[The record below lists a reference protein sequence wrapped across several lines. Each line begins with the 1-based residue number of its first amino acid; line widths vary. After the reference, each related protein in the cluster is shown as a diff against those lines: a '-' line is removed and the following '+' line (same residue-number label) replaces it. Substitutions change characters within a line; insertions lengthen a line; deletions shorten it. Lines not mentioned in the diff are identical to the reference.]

1 MVRDIKEIENH
12 LNKLEEQAQ
21 AIAQKLE
28 KAYQEYTE
36 ELGNILQQQ
45 LIFSVY
51 QICTQEYPQGFLHLK
66 SSQQKTLQK
75 QVREL
80 GEQAKEHLNLGGEVL
95 QKLESE
101 EEEEEEEEGSAE
113 VDYILSEEWESLDQG
128 KESTENQ
135 TRTNLLK
142 DLLSAREAT
151 NESENQDTNPDNLIA
166 WSSLQEE
173 AIALVLENVSS
184 QANELLREIGVIPQ
198 YFPKEM
204 IDAALQS
211 EGAGSISNRCPGIL
225 HLMLEV
231 ERKNQQQ
238 KTNKEDNEVMQL
250 TLIRL
255 RVGELEFAAPNLNRK
270 RRGLREFDKQLKQLQ
285 EQYHKVKREHA
296 IAQAELAWRSSWHE
310 D

>member
-21 AIAQKLE
+21 AIGEKLE
-28 KAYQEYTE
+28 KTYQEYTE
-36 ELGNILQQQ
+36 ELGTTLQQQ
-45 LIFSVY
+45 LLFSVY
-51 QICTQEYPQGFLHLK
+51 QICTQEYPQGFLRLK
-66 SSQQKTLQK
+66 SSQQKALQK

-101 EEEEEEEEGSAE
+101 EEGSAE

-128 KESTENQ
+128 EESTENES
-135 TRTNLLK
+135 RTNLLK
-142 DLLSAREAT
+142 DLLNAREAT
-151 NESENQDTNPDNLIA
+151 DDSETQDTNPENLIA

-211 EGAGSISNRCPGIL
+211 EGAGSISNRCPGVL

-231 ERKNQQQ
+231 ERKNQEQ

-250 TLIRL
+250 TLVRL

-270 RRGLREFDKQLKQLQ
+270 RRELREFDKQIKQLQ
-285 EQYHKVKREHA
+285 EQYNKVKRERA
-296 IAQAELAWRSSWHE
+296 IAQAELAWRSSWQE
-310 D
+310 DQA